1 MERIDTREADMYSLL
16 RHPLR
21 KRILEILGERGR
33 VRFTDLKRE
42 VNIGVGKL
50 YYHINILGSL
60 IEQDEYK
67 KYMLSSEG
75 KRAYE
80 LLKAGDYGV
89 VYPKLPKLL
98 DLVFSF
104 VTVKPVFRF
113 FQFNQKVGL
122 SSSLLI
128 FSLGVCVNILAGLD
142 PILLFLIDRP
152 VVSPFEI
159 LFKSVIGP
167 ILVFIFCDLTST
179 YVFRR
184 TGDHINLFVGIV
196 FSQIPLILFSCIW
209 VVFAGLIRSMLFLGY
224 FLFFVLQAWLLLLL
238 ISALT
243 AFKRLRVS
251 QAALI
256 ALALTY
262 INIVLLNLPIF
273 Q

>member
-1 MERIDTREADMYSLL
+1 VERIDTREADMYDLL

-21 KRILEILGERGR
+21 KRILEILGEKGR

-50 YYHINILGSL
+50 YYHISILGGL

-67 KYMLSSEG
+67 RYMLSSEG
-75 KRAYE
+75 ERAYE
-80 LLKAGDYGV
+80 ILRAGDYGV
-89 VYPKLPKLL
+89 VYPKPPKLL
-98 DLVFSF
+98 DLFFSI

-113 FQFNQKVGL
+113 FQFNKNIAL
-122 SSSLLI
+122 SLSLFIL
-128 FSLGVCVNILAGLD
+128 SLRVCVNILAGLD

-152 VVSPFEI
+152 TVSPFEI
-159 LFKSVIGP
+159 LLKSTIGP
-167 ILVFIFCDLTST
+167 ILIFFFCDLTST

-184 TGDHINLFVGIV
+184 VGNHTNLFIGIV
-196 FSQIPLILFSCIW
+196 FSQTPLIIFSCIW
-209 VVFAGLIRSMLFLGY
+209 VAFAGLIRSMLFLGY

-238 ISALT
+238 ISALN

-256 ALALTY
+256 TLALTY